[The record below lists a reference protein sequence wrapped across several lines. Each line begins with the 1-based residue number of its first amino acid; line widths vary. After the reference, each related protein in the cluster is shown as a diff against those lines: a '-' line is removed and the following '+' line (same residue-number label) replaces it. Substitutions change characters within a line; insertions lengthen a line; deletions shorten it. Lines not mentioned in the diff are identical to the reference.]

1 MRSDNNGVIGLHNFY
16 PLVLAPA
23 FPEIA
28 VAYLVESY
36 EFLI

>member
-1 MRSDNNGVIGLHNFY
+1 MRSVNNGVMGLHNFY